1 MNEHFLRIPILLRQ
15 DSTPYL
21 KINYD
26 ILDKEIIPE
35 YNFIKTNMNNQLF
48 IHLNKGEFWIKI
60 IFCLLNINIEKT
72 KNQLI
77 FNCLVANW

>member
-1 MNEHFLRIPILLRQ
+1 MLLRQ
-15 DSTPYL
+15 ESTPYL
-21 KINYD
+21 KINYY

-35 YNFIKTNMNNQLF
+35 YNFIKTYMNNQIL

-60 IFCLLNINIEKT
+60 IFCLLITNIEKA
-72 KNQLI
+72 KNHLI